1 MSSAK
6 TAQYPN
12 HFQNPA
18 IILFP
23 NLSVESEAGADLAA
37 LILSL
42 PHSQYAGLMLD
53 SGEYLFQVPHIDP
66 PKNPIIPP
74 PGMPPPKSPDD
85 IPPVRRGP
93 RIPLPTIGDRSPD
106 EIPDRRKPPT
116 KH

>member
-1 MSSAK
+1 MYLSK
-6 TAQYPN
+6 VIQYPT

-37 LILSL
+37 VISSL
-42 PHSQYAGLMLD
+42 PHSKYARLTLD

-66 PKNPIIPP
+66 PKNPILPP
-74 PGMPPPKSPDD
+74 PGMPPPDRDTPLRRMPRL
-85 IPPVRRGP
+85 PPIGNPKPEELPEERR
-93 RIPLPTIGDRSPD
+93 
-106 EIPDRRKPPT
+106 PPT